1 MDMQKIG
8 SFLAE
13 LRKEKNLTQ
22 DELGAQIGVTNK
34 TISRWETGNYLPPV
48 EMLQTLGDNF
58 GVSIN
63 EILNGE
69 RISDGNYKD
78 ISEQNIKSALTKS
91 DSVIAKHRKIMNWVI
106 AVVVAALYIT
116 ISLITLKWQFTWI
129 IWAVYCVYRT
139 VESIIIYRP
148 NVHVKLNVHVKSK

>member
-106 AVVVAALYIT
+106 AVVVAALYVT
-116 ISLITLKWQFTWI
+116 ISFITLKWQYTWI
-129 IWAVYCVYRT
+129 IWAVYCAYRT
-139 VESIIIYRP
+139 VESIIIYR
-148 NVHVKLNVHVKSK
+148 LTGHVKSK

>member
-1 MDMQKIG
+1 M
-8 SFLAE
+8 
-13 LRKEKNLTQ
+13 RKERNLTQ

-48 EMLQTLGDNF
+48 EMLQTLGDTY

-106 AVVVAALYIT
+106 AVVVAALYVT
-116 ISLITLKWQFTWI
+116 ISFITLKWQYTWI
-129 IWAVYCVYRT
+129 IWAVYCAYRT
-139 VESIIIYRP
+139 VESIIIYR
-148 NVHVKLNVHVKSK
+148 LTGRVKSK

>member
-48 EMLQTLGDNF
+48 EMLQTLGDNI

-106 AVVVAALYIT
+106 AVVVAALYMT
-116 ISLITLKWQFTWI
+116 ISLITLKWQYTWI

-139 VESIIIYRP
+139 VESIIIYR
-148 NVHVKLNVHVKSK
+148 LNVHVKSK

>member
-139 VESIIIYRP
+139 VESIIIYR
-148 NVHVKLNVHVKSK
+148 LNVHVKSK

>member
-8 SFLAE
+8 SFLAA

-48 EMLQTLGDNF
+48 EMLQTLGDTY

-106 AVVVAALYIT
+106 AVVVAALYVT
-116 ISLITLKWQFTWI
+116 ISLITLKWQYTWM
-129 IWAVYCVYRT
+129 IWAVYCAYRT
-139 VESIIIYRP
+139 VESIIIYR
-148 NVHVKLNVHVKSK
+148 LNVHVKSK

>member
-106 AVVVAALYIT
+106 AVVVTALYIT
-116 ISLITLKWQFTWI
+116 ISLITLKWQYTWI

-139 VESIIIYRP
+139 VESIIIYR
-148 NVHVKLNVHVKSK
+148 LNVHVKSK

>member
-116 ISLITLKWQFTWI
+116 ISLITLKWQYTWI
-129 IWAVYCVYRT
+129 I
-139 VESIIIYRP
+139 
-148 NVHVKLNVHVKSK
+148 

>member
-48 EMLQTLGDNF
+48 EMLQTLGDTY

-78 ISEQNIKSALTKS
+78 ISEQNLKSALTKS

-106 AVVVAALYIT
+106 AVVVAALYVT
-116 ISLITLKWQFTWI
+116 ISLITLKWQYTWI

-139 VESIIIYRP
+139 VESIIIYR
-148 NVHVKLNVHVKSK
+148 LNVHVKSK

>member
-48 EMLQTLGDNF
+48 EMLQTLGDTF

-106 AVVVAALYIT
+106 AVVVAALYVT
-116 ISLITLKWQFTWI
+116 ISLITLKWQYTWM
-129 IWAVYCVYRT
+129 IWAVYCAYRT
-139 VESIIIYRP
+139 VESIIIYR
-148 NVHVKLNVHVKSK
+148 LNVHVKSK

>member
-34 TISRWETGNYLPPV
+34 TRSRWETGNYLPPV

-116 ISLITLKWQFTWI
+116 ISLITLKWQYTWI

-139 VESIIIYRP
+139 VESIIIYR
-148 NVHVKLNVHVKSK
+148 LNVHVKSK

>member
-1 MDMQKIG
+1 MDMQKID

-116 ISLITLKWQFTWI
+116 ISLITLKWQYTWI
-129 IWAVYCVYRT
+129 IWAVYCLYRT
-139 VESIIIYRP
+139 VESIIIYR
-148 NVHVKLNVHVKSK
+148 LNVHVKSK

>member
-116 ISLITLKWQFTWI
+116 ISLITLKWQYTWI
-129 IWAVYCVYRT
+129 IWAVYCLYRT
-139 VESIIIYRP
+139 VESIIIYR
-148 NVHVKLNVHVKSK
+148 LNVHVKSK

>member
-116 ISLITLKWQFTWI
+116 ISLITLKWQYTWI

-139 VESIIIYRP
+139 VESIIYR
-148 NVHVKLNVHVKSK
+148 LNVHVKSK

>member
-48 EMLQTLGDNF
+48 EMLQTLGDTF

-116 ISLITLKWQFTWI
+116 ISLITLKWQYTWI
-129 IWAVYCVYRT
+129 IWAVYCAYRT
-139 VESIIIYRP
+139 VESIIIYR
-148 NVHVKLNVHVKSK
+148 LTGHVKSK

>member
-106 AVVVAALYIT
+106 AVVVAALYMT
-116 ISLITLKWQFTWI
+116 ISLITLKWQYTWM
-129 IWAVYCVYRT
+129 IWAVYCAYRT
-139 VESIIIYRP
+139 VESIIIYR
-148 NVHVKLNVHVKSK
+148 LNVHVKSK

>member
-22 DELGAQIGVTNK
+22 DELGVQIGVTNK

-91 DSVIAKHRKIMNWVI
+91 DSVITKHRKIMNWVI
-106 AVVVAALYIT
+106 AVVVAALYMT
-116 ISLITLKWQFTWI
+116 ISLITLKWQYTWI

-139 VESIIIYRP
+139 VESIIIYR
-148 NVHVKLNVHVKSK
+148 LNVHVKSK

>member
-8 SFLAE
+8 SFLAA
-13 LRKEKNLTQ
+13 LRKERNLTQ

-34 TISRWETGNYLPPV
+34 TISRWETGSYLPPV
-48 EMLQTLGDNF
+48 EMLQTLGDTF

-78 ISEQNIKSALTKS
+78 ISEQNLKSALTKS

-106 AVVVAALYIT
+106 AVVVAALYVT
-116 ISLITLKWQFTWI
+116 ISLITLKWQYTWM
-129 IWAVYCVYRT
+129 IWAVYCAYRT
-139 VESIIIYRP
+139 VESIIIYR
-148 NVHVKLNVHVKSK
+148 LNVHVKSK

>member
-106 AVVVAALYIT
+106 AVVVAALYVT
-116 ISLITLKWQFTWI
+116 ISLITLKWQYTWI

-139 VESIIIYRP
+139 VESIIIYR
-148 NVHVKLNVHVKSK
+148 LNVHVKSK

>member
-48 EMLQTLGDNF
+48 EMLQTLGDTF

-78 ISEQNIKSALTKS
+78 ISEQNLKSALTKS

-106 AVVVAALYIT
+106 AVVVAALYVT
-116 ISLITLKWQFTWI
+116 ISLITLKWQYTWM
-129 IWAVYCVYRT
+129 IWAVYCAYRT
-139 VESIIIYRP
+139 VESIIIYR
-148 NVHVKLNVHVKSK
+148 LNVHVKSK

>member
-48 EMLQTLGDNF
+48 EILQTLGDNF

-63 EILNGE
+63 EILSGE

-116 ISLITLKWQFTWI
+116 ISLITLKWQYTWI

-139 VESIIIYRP
+139 VESIIIYCM
-148 NVHVKLNVHVKSK
+148 NVHVKSK

>member
-48 EMLQTLGDNF
+48 EMLQTLGDTF

-78 ISEQNIKSALTKS
+78 ISEQNIKFALTKS

-106 AVVVAALYIT
+106 AVVVAALYVT
-116 ISLITLKWQFTWI
+116 ISLITLKWEYTWI
-129 IWAVYCVYRT
+129 IWAVYCAYRT
-139 VESIIIYRP
+139 VESIIIYR
-148 NVHVKLNVHVKSK
+148 LNVHINSK

>member
-63 EILNGE
+63 EIFNGE

-91 DSVIAKHRKIMNWVI
+91 DSVIAKHRKIMNRVI
-106 AVVVAALYIT
+106 AVVMSALYIT
-116 ISLITLKWQFTWI
+116 ISLITLKWEYTWI
-129 IWAVYCVYRT
+129 IWAVYCAYRT
-139 VESIIIYRP
+139 VESIIIYR
-148 NVHVKLNVHVKSK
+148 LNVHVKSK

>member
-34 TISRWETGNYLPPV
+34 TISRWETGSYLPPV
-48 EMLQTLGDNF
+48 EMLQTLGDTF

-106 AVVVAALYIT
+106 AVVVAALYVT
-116 ISLITLKWQFTWI
+116 ISLITLKWEYTWI
-129 IWAVYCVYRT
+129 IWAVYCAYRT
-139 VESIIIYRP
+139 VESIIIYR
-148 NVHVKLNVHVKSK
+148 LNVHINSK

>member
-48 EMLQTLGDNF
+48 EMLQTLGDNI

-116 ISLITLKWQFTWI
+116 ISLITLKWQYTWI

-139 VESIIIYRP
+139 VESIIIYR
-148 NVHVKLNVHVKSK
+148 LNVHVKSK

>member
-1 MDMQKIG
+1 
-8 SFLAE
+8 
-13 LRKEKNLTQ
+13 
-22 DELGAQIGVTNK
+22 
-34 TISRWETGNYLPPV
+34 
-48 EMLQTLGDNF
+48 MLQTLGDNF

-116 ISLITLKWQFTWI
+116 ISLITLKWQYTWI
-129 IWAVYCVYRT
+129 IWAVYCAYRT
-139 VESIIIYRP
+139 VESIIIYR
-148 NVHVKLNVHVKSK
+148 LNVHVKSK

>member
-1 MDMQKIG
+1 MDMQKLG

-48 EMLQTLGDNF
+48 EMLQTLGDTY

-106 AVVVAALYIT
+106 AVVVAALYVT
-116 ISLITLKWQFTWI
+116 ISFITLKWQYTWI
-129 IWAVYCVYRT
+129 IWAVYCAYRT
-139 VESIIIYRP
+139 VESIIIYR
-148 NVHVKLNVHVKSK
+148 LTGRVKSK

>member
-8 SFLAE
+8 SFLAA
-13 LRKEKNLTQ
+13 LRKERNLTQ

-34 TISRWETGNYLPPV
+34 TISRWETGSYLPPV
-48 EMLQTLGDNF
+48 EMLQTLGDTF

-106 AVVVAALYIT
+106 AVVVAALYVT
-116 ISLITLKWQFTWI
+116 ISLITLKWQYTWM
-129 IWAVYCVYRT
+129 IWAVYCAYRT
-139 VESIIIYRP
+139 VESIIIYR
-148 NVHVKLNVHVKSK
+148 LNVHVKSK

>member
-8 SFLAE
+8 SFLASF
-13 LRKEKNLTQ
+13 RKVTNLTQ

-48 EMLQTLGDNF
+48 EMLQTLGDTY

-116 ISLITLKWQFTWI
+116 ISLITLKWQYTWI
-129 IWAVYCVYRT
+129 IWAVYCAYRT
-139 VESIIIYRP
+139 VESIIIYR
-148 NVHVKLNVHVKSK
+148 LTGHVKSK

>member
-48 EMLQTLGDNF
+48 EMLQTLGDYF

-106 AVVVAALYIT
+106 AVVVAALYVT
-116 ISLITLKWQFTWI
+116 ISLITLKWQYTWI

-139 VESIIIYRP
+139 VESIIIYR
-148 NVHVKLNVHVKSK
+148 LNVHVKSK

>member
-1 MDMQKIG
+1 MDVG
-8 SFLAE
+8 SKVIQA
-13 LRKEKNLTQ
+13 
-22 DELGAQIGVTNK
+22 
-34 TISRWETGNYLPPV
+34 ISRWETGNYLPPV
-48 EMLQTLGDNF
+48 EMLQTLGDTF

-116 ISLITLKWQFTWI
+116 ISLITLKWQYTWI

-139 VESIIIYRP
+139 VESIIIYR
-148 NVHVKLNVHVKSK
+148 LNVHVKSK

>member
-1 MDMQKIG
+1 MDMKKIG
-8 SFLAE
+8 SFLAA
-13 LRKEKNLTQ
+13 LRKERNLTQ

-34 TISRWETGNYLPPV
+34 TISRWETGSYLPPV
-48 EMLQTLGDNF
+48 EMLQTLGDTF

-116 ISLITLKWQFTWI
+116 ISLITLKWQYTWI

-139 VESIIIYRP
+139 VESIIIYR
-148 NVHVKLNVHVKSK
+148 LNVHVKSK